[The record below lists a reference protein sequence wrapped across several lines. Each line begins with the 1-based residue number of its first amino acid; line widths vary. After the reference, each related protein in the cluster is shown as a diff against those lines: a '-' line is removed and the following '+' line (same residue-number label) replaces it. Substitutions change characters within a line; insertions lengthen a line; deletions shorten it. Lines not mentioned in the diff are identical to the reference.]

1 MATRLIGVEIS
12 TNDDLLIKL
21 RFHGG
26 WAGTDRA
33 HEEAFTN
40 QAGRHAIHTRSPSKQ
55 IVIWGDYTRI
65 IISLRKESVSNL
77 VLYSPW

>member
-26 WAGTDRA
+26 WAGTDRRPTVCSRGTI
-33 HEEAFTN
+33 H
-40 QAGRHAIHTRSPSKQ
+40 QAGTPSTLDHHRSESLYG
-55 IVIWGDYTRI
+55 GDYTRI
-65 IISLRKESVSNL
+65 IISLRKESVS
-77 VLYSPW
+77 